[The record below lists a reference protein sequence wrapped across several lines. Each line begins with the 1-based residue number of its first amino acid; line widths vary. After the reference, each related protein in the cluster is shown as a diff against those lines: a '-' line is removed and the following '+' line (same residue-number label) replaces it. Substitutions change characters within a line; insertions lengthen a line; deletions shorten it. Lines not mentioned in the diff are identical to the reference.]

1 MKLIWSSV
9 VAFGRFWYRFIVGD
23 DWTVA
28 IAVVAGLLVTALLNA
43 RAMAAWWLVPVV
55 VVVMVTVSLGRSSR
69 PAHVVRENKEENKQ

>member
-28 IAVVAGLLVTALLNA
+28 AAVVVGLLVTALLNA
-43 RAMAAWWLVPVV
+43 SAVPAWWLIPIL
-55 VVVMVTVSLGRSSR
+55 VVVMVAVSLRRASPQR
-69 PAHVVRENKEENKQ
+69 NFVRDAQEEK

>member
-28 IAVVAGLLVTALLNA
+28 AAVALGLMVTALLNA
-43 RAMAAWWLVPVV
+43 SAVPAWWLIPILVI
-55 VVVMVTVSLGRSSR
+55 VTVALSLRRASPR
-69 PAHVVRENKEENKQ
+69 RNFVRNAQEEK